1 VDKIRE
7 VGIIGVGHTK
17 FGNLG
22 RVTSRELITTA
33 SREAMEMAQVSRENI
48 DAIYAG
54 MLSPDVFEHQ
64 MHAAPGIPDYLAM
77 GNIPSTRLEAACAS
91 GGLASLHGIIGVASG
106 LYDTVLSVGAEK
118 MTNLPTSHVTEALA
132 MNADDIYE
140 VSSGITFPGAFAMM
154 ARAHEREYG
163 TNAEM
168 RASVAVKAHKHALE
182 NELAQFRKEITIEKA
197 VNSLMIADPLTLY
210 DCSPITD
217 GAAALIIVPWEDAKK
232 FDGPKAKIR
241 SFAQASDMMSLH
253 DRTDYTGFATTKV
266 AARKAF
272 ERANLQPK
280 DIDFLEVHDCFTIA
294 EIMAIEDMG
303 FFEKGKG
310 GQVTLDGETFR
321 DGHLPV
327 NASGGLKAKGHPIG
341 ATGVSQI
348 VEVFGQLNNMC
359 DKRQLSDVNIG
370 MTQNLGG
377 SGSTIVCHIIERG
390 D

>member
-1 VDKIRE
+1 MRDVY
-7 VGIIGVGHTK
+7 IIGAGHTK

-22 RVTSRELITTA
+22 RVTSRELITAAA
-33 SREAMEMAQVSRENI
+33 SEAMEMAQVDREKI
-48 DAIYAG
+48 DAVYSG
-54 MLSPDVFEHQ
+54 LLSPDIFEHQ
-64 MHAAPGIPDYLAM
+64 MHAAPGIPDYL
-77 GNIPSTRLEAACAS
+77 GLKNIPSTRLEAACAS
-91 GGLASLHGIIGVASG
+91 GGLALMHGAIGVASG

-132 MNADDIYE
+132 MCADDIYE
-140 VSSGITFPGAFAMM
+140 VASGITFPGAFAMM
-154 ARAHEREYG
+154 ARAHERAYG

-168 RASVAVKAHKHALE
+168 RASVAVKNHKHALE
-182 NELAQFRKEITIEKA
+182 NELAQFRKEISIEKA

-217 GAAALIIVPWEDAKK
+217 GAAAVMLVTEDVAKEY
-232 FDGPKAKIR
+232 DGPKVKIR
-241 SFAQASDMMSLH
+241 SFAQASDTMSLH
-253 DRTDYTGFATTKV
+253 DRPDLTGFTTTKV

-303 FFEKGKG
+303 FFDKGMG
-310 GQVTLDGETFR
+310 GKVTLDGETSR

-341 ATGVSQI
+341 ATGVSQA
-348 VEVFGQLNNMC
+348 VEVFKQLT
-359 DKRQLSDVNIG
+359 DRAGPRQLADVNIG

-377 SGSTIVCHIIERG
+377 SGSTIVCHILERG
-390 D
+390 N

>member
-1 VDKIRE
+1 
-7 VGIIGVGHTK
+7 
-17 FGNLG
+17 
-22 RVTSRELITTA
+22 
-33 SREAMEMAQVSRENI
+33 
-48 DAIYAG
+48 

-64 MHAAPGIPDYLAM
+64 MHAAPGIPDYLGM
-77 GNIPSTRLEAACAS
+77 RNTPSTRLEAACAS
-91 GGLASLHGIIGVASG
+91 GGLSVMHGVIGVISG
-106 LYDTVLSVGAEK
+106 LYETVLSVGAEK

-132 MNADDIYE
+132 MCADDIYE
-140 VSSGITFPGAFAMM
+140 VASGITFPGAFAMN
-154 ARAHEREYG
+154 ARAHERKFG

-168 RASVAVKAHKHALE
+168 RAAVAVKNHKHALD

-197 VNSLMIADPLTLY
+197 MNSLMIADPLTLY

-217 GAAALIIVPWEDAKK
+217 GAAAVIIVPWEEAKK
-232 FDGPKAKIR
+232 FDGPKIKIK
-241 SFAQASDMMSLH
+241 SFAQASDTMSLH
-253 DRTDYTGFATTKV
+253 DRPDLTSFETTKV

-272 ERANLQPK
+272 DRAKLQPK

-294 EIMAIEDMG
+294 EILAIEDMG

-310 GQVTLDGETFR
+310 GPAALNGETTR
-321 DGHLPV
+321 DGRLPV

-348 VEVFGQLNNMC
+348 VEVFKQLTGLAG
-359 DKRQLSDVNIG
+359 KRQLQDVNRG

-377 SGSTIVCHIIERG
+377 SGSTIVCHILERG